1 MGWRRDMRTVL
12 NNQRLWTHVTDE
24 PPPEPLY
31 PYREPDLTDIRIEY
45 PDEPRAQQNIRL
57 REAINLYKRR
67 QAWDTAEIKAGE
79 IMLASISQPVLS
91 RIDGH
96 AGSTK
101 QIWEALQREYM
112 GNNFILADTELER
125 LHASQY
131 DEFGS
136 ATAYVQHIKTMVDLL
151 KDMGIVIPDFEH
163 SHILL
168 KGLGDSFRDVII
180 SLRGDTRVGEP
191 EILVDRIISAENNI

>member
-1 MGWRRDMRTVL
+1 M
-12 NNQRLWTHVTDE
+12 Q
-24 PPPEPLY
+24 
-31 PYREPDLTDIRIEY
+31 
-45 PDEPRAQQNIRL
+45 L
-57 REAINLYKRR
+57 REAIHDYKRR
-67 QAWDTAEIKAGE
+67 KAWDAAEVNAGQ
-79 IMLASISQPVLS
+79 IMISSISPSVLS

-112 GNNFILADTELER
+112 KSSFILADTELER
-125 LHASQY
+125 LHNTKY

-151 KDMGIVIPDFEH
+151 KDMGIIIPAFEH

-168 KGLGDSFRDVII
+168 KGLGEAFRDVII
-180 SLRGDTRVGEP
+180 SLRGDIRAGEP
-191 EILVDRIISAENNI
+191 EVLGERIISAENNI